1 MPQHPAFL
9 LALSLCAAL
18 PAGAADMTFTPAPG
32 GGVVIHST
40 PGAPALQVLPSG
52 GVRLPGLPAT
62 PAMATSVVC
71 HDAAG
76 TLGRCG
82 PQTGV
87 GQKGD
92 KGDKGD
98 KGEKGDPGAAGAPG
112 PAGPAGATGPAGP
125 KGDAGAAGAQG
136 AAGPAGATGPQGPAG
151 STGPA
156 GPAGADGL
164 QGPAGPK
171 GDTGATGAQGPQ
183 GDPGP
188 QGSQG
193 PAGPAGPKGDMG
205 ATGPQGPAGPQGAVA
220 GVEDVRH
227 GCFNGT
233 YSTSEPLHPV
243 TFISGSGYTVAPAL
257 HPSDTKKR
265 VYFIFF
271 TYPPGG
277 RDTTV
282 LLDVRSSSGH
292 SLPVTVERPNWVD
305 LLLQVDVNSLQ
316 DLETFSVCFMLMR

>member
-9 LALSLCAAL
+9 LALYLCAAA

-32 GGVVIHST
+32 SGVVIHSV
-40 PGAPALQVLPSG
+40 PSAPALQVLPSG

-62 PAMATSVVC
+62 PATATSTVC
-71 HDAAG
+71 HNAAC
-76 TLGRCG
+76 TLSRCG

-92 KGDKGD
+92 KGE
-98 KGEKGDPGAAGAPG
+98 KGEKGDPGAAGAP
-112 PAGPAGATGPAGP
+112 
-125 KGDAGAAGAQG
+125 
-136 AAGPAGATGPQGPAG
+136 
-151 STGPA
+151 
-156 GPAGADGL
+156 
-164 QGPAGPK
+164 
-171 GDTGATGAQGPQ
+171 
-183 GDPGP
+183 
-188 QGSQG
+188 
-193 PAGPAGPKGDMG
+193 
-205 ATGPQGPAGPQGAVA
+205 GPAGPQGAVA

-316 DLETFSVCFMLMR
+316 ELETFSVCFMLMR